1 MTWQIIYESFH
12 NNPRD
17 VRTNPVTNKPSLWFY
32 VYSENGNVYIDNAR
46 YHDNSSKLTHRRML
60 DKNNFA
66 QMLDLNDRRNQGFA
80 ISKEATAV
88 TVNQVYWYGIL
99 RDLQE

>member
-1 MTWQIIYESFH
+1 MTWQIIYESFY

-17 VRTNPVTNKPSLWFY
+17 VRTNPVTKKPSLWFY

-46 YHDNSSKLTHRRML
+46 YHDNSSQLTHRRML

-80 ISKEATAV
+80 ISKEAIAV
-88 TVNQVYWYGIL
+88 TVNQVYWYGIF

>member
-1 MTWQIIYESFH
+1 MTWQIIYESFY

-32 VYSENGNVYIDNAR
+32 VYSENGN
-46 YHDNSSKLTHRRML
+46 DNSSKLTHRRML

-80 ISKEATAV
+80 ISKEAIAV
-88 TVNQVYWYGIL
+88 TVNQVYWYGIF

>member
-1 MTWQIIYESFH
+1 
-12 NNPRD
+12 
-17 VRTNPVTNKPSLWFY
+17 
-32 VYSENGNVYIDNAR
+32 
-46 YHDNSSKLTHRRML
+46 ML

-80 ISKEATAV
+80 ICKEATAV